1 MKKNWR
7 NKIIALLVI
16 ALIAIAFAAP
26 VNALTIASNCN
37 NEDAT
42 SCNSNILYAIG
53 VCPSQTDTNCAVNNA
68 AANTNTCTL
77 TGTQTTTNCA
87 DNQNVQKAAANT
99 AASKSFS
106 DYWTKLLNSIKQNNN
121 VITNPTAAANTNTKP
136 TINNNTTTTTQP
148 TTTTTTTNTNT
159 NTATTKPTTTTN
171 NTTTTQPTTTTTTQS
186 GLSAQEQQMVNLVN
200 NERAKAGL
208 KPLAVDTK
216 LSQMARVKSQDM
228 ADNNYF
234 SHTSPTY
241 GSPFD
246 MMKKFGISYR
256 TAGENIALN
265 SSVEKAHT
273 ALMNSEG
280 HRANILNP
288 NFTHIGIGIVSKG
301 GSLYFTQE
309 FIGK

>member
-1 MKKNWR
+1 MEEEKMKKNWR
-7 NKIIALLVI
+7 NKIIALLAIAVI
-16 ALIAIAFAAP
+16 AVAFAAP
-26 VNALTIASNCN
+26 VNALNIASDCN
-37 NEDAT
+37 NANAT
-42 SCNSNILYAIG
+42 SCNSILNALG
-53 VCPSQTDTNCAVNNA
+53 VCPSKTDTNVCGSCPLTNA
-68 AANTNTCTL
+68 
-77 TGTQTTTNCA
+77 Q
-87 DNQNVQKAAANT
+87 T
-99 AASKSFS
+99 AASVNNSQKESVQTVNNNTANTQS
-106 DYWTKLLNSIKQNNN
+106 SNNYWTQFLNSIKQNNN
-121 VITNPTAAANTNTKP
+121 VITNPAPTASAAKPAATTNGNTSAAA
-136 TINNNTTTTTQP
+136 Q
-148 TTTTTTTNTNT
+148 
-159 NTATTKPTTTTN
+159 TATTAATVKPTNSTNTGASAAAQTTTAA
-171 NTTTTQPTTTTTTQS
+171 TAQS
-186 GLSAQEQQMVNLVN
+186 GLTAQEQQMVNLVN
-200 NERAKAGL
+200 SEREKAGL

-246 MMKKFGISYR
+246 MMKTFGITYK

-265 SSVEKAHT
+265 SSVEKAHV

-301 GSLYFTQE
+301 GNLYITQD